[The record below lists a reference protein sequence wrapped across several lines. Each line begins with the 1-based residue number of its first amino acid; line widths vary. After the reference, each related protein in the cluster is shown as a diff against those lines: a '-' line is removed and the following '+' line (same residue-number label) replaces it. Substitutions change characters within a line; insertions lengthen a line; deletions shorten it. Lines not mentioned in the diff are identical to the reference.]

1 MAFNFR
7 ELNLSGVEVSGAAP
21 ILQPGRYV
29 CEVTDAFLKP
39 TKNGGSSIEITLND
53 TKGGGS
59 VRSWVN
65 VHVPISEQ
73 ATRIGRE
80 QLKALLIY
88 GGHSNPER
96 PGDISSLKGLKVG
109 VSVGQD
115 KYTMD
120 GVEKVGSK
128 VKGFFD
134 PSEIDPAITK
144 RQAPSEVDNSGQKVD
159 DAIGSDEEI
168 PF

>member
-59 VRSWVN
+59 VRSL
-65 VHVPISEQ
+65 S
-73 ATRIGRE
+73 
-80 QLKALLIY
+80 LI
-88 GGHSNPER
+88 H
-96 PGDISSLKGLKVG
+96 I
-109 VSVGQD
+109 
-115 KYTMD
+115 
-120 GVEKVGSK
+120 
-128 VKGFFD
+128 
-134 PSEIDPAITK
+134 
-144 RQAPSEVDNSGQKVD
+144 
-159 DAIGSDEEI
+159 
-168 PF
+168 